1 MASDGDIDDAR
12 VAQVKENRFPYKQRI
27 NNQLMNGQS
36 SERDMFATPE
46 RQAGL
51 FNEMKYQNSFEED
64 SFTNSKTVDGNIRD
78 SIVISP
84 SISSTPSHPTSN
96 FEKFVIDVN
105 NDQARELNLPIS

>member
-27 NNQLMNGQS
+27 NNQLMNGQT

-46 RQAGL
+46 RQAGS
-51 FNEMKYQNSFEED
+51 FNEMEYQNSFEED

-78 SIVISP
+78 MSP
-84 SISSTPSHPTSN
+84 SISSPPSHPISD

-105 NDQARELNLPIS
+105 KDQARELNLPIS